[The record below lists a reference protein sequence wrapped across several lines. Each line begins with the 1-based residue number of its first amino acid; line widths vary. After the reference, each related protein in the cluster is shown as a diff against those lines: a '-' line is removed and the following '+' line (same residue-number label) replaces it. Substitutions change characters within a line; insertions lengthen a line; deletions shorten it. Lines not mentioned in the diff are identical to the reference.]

1 MNYTLLVAP
10 QFLREP
16 RTRSPPIADAIDAG
30 MLGLSREMTLE
41 AGSRLAHY
49 EITVPL
55 GRGGMGMVYRA
66 TDTKLGRDVAIKVLP
81 PEVVHDAERLQRF
94 EREAQLLASLNHP
107 NIAAI
112 YGLEEAGGTPFLAL
126 ELVEGEDLAEHL
138 QRGAVSLHEALEI
151 ARQVAEGLE
160 AAHERGIVHRDLK
173 PANIKLASDGR
184 VKVLDFGLAK
194 AWTVDPRSGSAPDL
208 SRSPTLA
215 RAETQAGVILGT
227 APYMSPEQARGK
239 PVDKRTDVWAFGV
252 VLFEM
257 LTGREIFAGETVTD
271 VLAAVL
277 TTQIPFDTLPE
288 STPPPVRRLLRR
300 CLERNP
306 KNRLHDIADARI
318 VIDEVISGRSEE
330 PAPGAPARAFRR
342 RTAFALAALPVAAA
356 LGALLVLVGRPD
368 RSPPEPVSLR
378 RLTFSGD
385 DRQPSVSPDGR
396 FVAFASSRDG
406 VSRIWL
412 KQLEGGGEQRL
423 TEGPDFL
430 PRFSS
435 DGNSVGF
442 LRESTPGRYDLYR
455 TALVGG
461 QPRRLVDNVSD
472 FDWSPDGRSV
482 AFTRQPKEDGR
493 ADVSTL
499 KVADLEEVVHERT
512 LLEVE
517 GWMLLAPRWRPDG
530 GRIAVTRGET
540 ISASGGWKLLLVD
553 PVTGASEDLGA
564 IDGLGMISS
573 SAWDH
578 RGTGLLYAVS
588 PNAIG
593 DFTGTPATVRLIV
606 PGASPRTLFWAS
618 GLFPLTG
625 FSSFPAV
632 FSILGPHRLVFDARE
647 QSQELREVDLVSGAT
662 RQLTRTLALDR
673 QPAYS
678 PDGRF
683 VVFSST
689 RTGNLDLW
697 LLDRKA
703 RALRQLTDDGSQDW
717 DPGFSADGQRVLF
730 SSSRGGNLE
739 IWSIDL
745 DGSNARQLSADGVD
759 AENPTMTP
767 DGRWLVYSSGNP
779 DHLGLF
785 RMRPDGS
792 EAARITT
799 GFHATPE
806 VSPDGRWAL
815 FVSTTGLVAAVR
827 FVEIET
833 GRLAPAVIDL
843 GSTMRAASIT
853 LGRGRWTRNGA
864 SVAFTGIDDRGR
876 TGVFEQDFDP
886 EHNTAATRRPLAGF
900 FDDVETESF
909 GVGPDGSTLTL
920 AVIRETRSLMLADG
934 LPDAP

>member
-1 MNYTLLVAP
+1 
-10 QFLREP
+10 
-16 RTRSPPIADAIDAG
+16 
-30 MLGLSREMTLE
+30 MTLQ

-49 EITVPL
+49 EINAPL
-55 GRGGMGMVYRA
+55 GAGGMGKVYRA
-66 TDTKLGRDVAIKVLP
+66 TDTKLGREVAIKVLP
-81 PEVVHDAERLQRF
+81 AEVAHDAGRLDRF

-112 YGLEEAGGTPFLAL
+112 YGLEESEGVPFLAL
-126 ELVEGEDLAEHL
+126 ELVEGEDLAERL
-138 QRGAVSLHEALEI
+138 ERGRVPLEEALEI

-160 AAHERGIVHRDLK
+160 EAHEKGIVHRDLK
-173 PANIKLASDGR
+173 PANIKLTPNGK

-194 AWTVDPRSGSAPDL
+194 AWTVDPGSGSAEDL
-208 SRSPTLA
+208 SKSPTLA
-215 RAETQAGVILGT
+215 RAGTQAGVVLGT
-227 APYMSPEQARGK
+227 ASYMSPEQARGK

-252 VLFEM
+252 VLFEL
-257 LTGREIFAGETVTD
+257 LTARDLFEGETVTD

-277 TTQIPFDTLPE
+277 TTVIPLDALPDA
-288 STPPPVRRLLRR
+288 TPPPVRRLLRR

-318 VIDEVISGRSEE
+318 VIDEVLSGGSEE
-330 PAPGAPARAFRR
+330 PAPIAPAPGSGR
-342 RTAFALAALPVAAA
+342 RTALAVAAVPVAAA
-356 LGALLVLVGRPD
+356 LGALLVLAARPD
-368 RSPPEPVSLR
+368 RPPPEPVR
-378 RLTFSGD
+378 IQRLTFSGH

-412 KQLEGGGEQRL
+412 KQMEGGGEQRL
-423 TEGPDFL
+423 TEGPDFR
-430 PRFSS
+430 PRFTQ

-442 LRESTPGRYDLYR
+442 LRESGSGRYDLFR

-461 QPRRLVDNVSD
+461 QPRRLVSNVSD

-482 AFTRQPKEDGR
+482 AFTRQLVDVGRED
-493 ADVSTL
+493 ASTL
-499 KVADLEEVVHERT
+499 RVVDLEELGRERT

-517 GWMLLAPRWRPDG
+517 GRMLLGPRWRPDG
-530 GRIAVTRGET
+530 GRIAVTRGDT

-553 PVTGASEDLGA
+553 PVTGESEDLEA
-564 IDGLGMISS
+564 VDGLGMISS

-578 RGTGLLYAVS
+578 RGTGLLYAAS
-588 PNAIG
+588 PNTIG
-593 DFTGTPATVRLIV
+593 DFTGTPATVRLLV
-606 PGASPRTLFWAS
+606 PGASPKTLFYAS
-618 GLFPLTG
+618 GLFPLSG
-625 FSSFPAV
+625 FSASPVV
-632 FSILGPHRLVFDARE
+632 FSILGPNRLVFEALE

-678 PDGRF
+678 PDGRL

-697 LLDRKA
+697 LLDRDA
-703 RALRQLTDDGSQDW
+703 GTLRQLTDDASQDW
-717 DPGFSADGQRVLF
+717 DPAFSADGRQVLF
-730 SSSRGGNLE
+730 SSSRGGHLE

-745 DGSNARQLSADGVD
+745 DGSDARQVSADGVD

-767 DGRWLVYSSGNP
+767 NGRWVVYSSGNP

-785 RMRPDGS
+785 RMHPDGS

-799 GFHATPE
+799 GVHATPE

-815 FVSTTGLVAAVR
+815 FVSTTGLAAGVR

-833 GRLAPAVIDL
+833 GRLAPAAIDL

-864 SVAFTGIDDRGR
+864 AVAYTGVDDRGR

-886 EHNTAATRRPLAGF
+886 ERDTAATRRPLVGF
-900 FDDVETESF
+900 FDDVQTESF
-909 GVGPDGSTLTL
+909 GVAPDGSKVTL
-920 AVIRETRSLMLADG
+920 AAIRETHSLMLADG
-934 LPDAP
+934 LPDAPP